1 MNRRHFIKN
10 AGQFGLALS
19 LLDPMAAFLAEHD
32 SLAGSSENFEPF
44 FKLSLAQW
52 SLHKAMGETRTL
64 SNLDFAKTARELG
77 FQGVEYVTQLYNI
90 DASNETASRNKLVR
104 ELKLRSNDN
113 GIANVMIMIDN
124 EGELAS
130 TSEGEREEAVRK
142 HARWVDAAAELD
154 CPTVRVNLFGL
165 QAEKDFKIWKET
177 SIAGLGK
184 LCEHAA
190 ASKINVVVE
199 NHGGLSSDA
208 SKLTEVIRAVNM
220 ENCGVLPDFG
230 NFCVKRENGERWG
243 SACIEEYD
251 KYLGVGELMPFA
263 KGVSAKSF
271 DFDAEG
277 NETTIDY
284 YRMLKIVRNAGYK
297 GFIGVEYEGNNLG
310 EIEGI
315 MATKKLLLKVAAAM
329 SGK

>member
-1 MNRRHFIKN
+1 MAEFLTEDDFRIDPSDHF
-10 AGQFGLALS
+10 A
-19 LLDPMAAFLAEHD
+19 
-32 SLAGSSENFEPF
+32 PF

-52 SLHKAMGETRTL
+52 SLHKAINETKTL
-64 SNLDFAKTARELG
+64 SNLDFSKKARELG
-77 FQGVEYVTQLYNI
+77 FQGVEYVTQLYTI
-90 DASNETASRNKLVR
+90 DAGNERASRNKLVS

-130 TSEGEREEAVRK
+130 TSEAERNEAVQK
-142 HARWVDAAAELD
+142 HARWIDAAAELD

-177 SIAGLGK
+177 SVAGLGK
-184 LCEHAA
+184 LCEYAA

-208 SKLTEVIRAVNM
+208 SKLTEVIKAVNM

-243 SACIEEYD
+243 STCIEEYD
-251 KYLGVGELMPFA
+251 KYVGVSELIPFA

-271 DFDAEG
+271 DFDGEG

-284 YRMLKIVRNAGYK
+284 YRMLQIVKNAGYK

-315 MATKKLLLKVAAAM
+315 MATKQLLLKVAASM

>member
-1 MNRRHFIKN
+1 MDRRLFLKN
-10 AGQFGLALS
+10 TGQFGLALS
-19 LLDPMAAFLAEHD
+19 LLHPMAEYLTEQDFMN
-32 SLAGSSENFEPF
+32 SSDFKPF

-52 SLHKAMGETRTL
+52 SLHKAINESKTL
-64 SNLDFAKTARELG
+64 SNLDFANKAKQLG
-77 FQGVEYVTQLYNI
+77 FQGVEYVTQLYTI
-90 DASNETASRNKLVR
+90 DKTNEIASTNKLVK

-113 GIANVMIMIDN
+113 GIENVMIMIDN

-130 TSEGEREEAVRK
+130 TSEVERNEAVEK
-142 HARWVDAAAELD
+142 HSKWVDAAVELN

-165 QAEKDFKIWKET
+165 QAEKDFNVWKET

-184 LCEHAA
+184 LCEYAA
-190 ASKINVVVE
+190 KSNINVIVE

-208 SKLTEVIRAVNM
+208 SKLTAVIKAINM
-220 ENCGVLPDFG
+220 KNCGVLPDFG

-243 SACIEEYD
+243 SACVEEYD
-251 KYLGVGELMPFA
+251 KYLGVSQLMPFA

-271 DFDAEG
+271 DFDVSG

-284 YRMLKIVRNAGYK
+284 YKMLEIVKKANFK
-297 GFIGVEYEGNNLG
+297 GFIGVEYEGNTLG

-315 MATKKLLLKVAAAM
+315 LATKKLLLKVAA
-329 SGK
+329 SL